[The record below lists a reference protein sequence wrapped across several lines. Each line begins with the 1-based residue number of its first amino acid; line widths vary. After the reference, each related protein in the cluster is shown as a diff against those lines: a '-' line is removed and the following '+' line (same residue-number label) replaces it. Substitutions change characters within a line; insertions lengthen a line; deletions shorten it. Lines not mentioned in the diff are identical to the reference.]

1 MRVAQDREEQTMELS
16 LFAEAFSEM
25 LSRDYGEIILAALY
39 KERCARPPSLSA
51 SSHHTPSTAL
61 RPLLSCAPQCLPSPC
76 CPCMPADVLHP
87 ENVEIMTA
95 TLQPQLGCFWC

>member
-39 KERCARPPSLSA
+39 KERCARPPRLPA
-51 SSHHTPSTAL
+51 SSHHTPSTATPSVVCTPVP
-61 RPLLSCAPQCLPSPC
+61 PLTLLPMHACQCPAP
-76 CPCMPADVLHP
+76 
-87 ENVEIMTA
+87 
-95 TLQPQLGCFWC
+95 